1 MESINKDI
9 WVGKRTYNG
18 EVAIYVFDSRLQNKN
33 QSIVNL
39 FDIQRNIMREFQ
51 RNGLRNSFE
60 TVKDIKLREQ
70 AIKIYVKWLVV
81 SGADFAKGNSLSTS
95 TDILIGY
102 MKQLAQ
108 IYSLPINLHEEQR
121 RHTKQTHEVYDND
134 RDTYEDDDSSIT
146 DDDFD
151 EENELIL
158 DEKGLYNRG
167 WAKSSDDGWF
177 YSDTDDDD
185 GY

>member
-1 MESINKDI
+1 MESIDKDI
-9 WVGKRTYNG
+9 WVGKRTYHG
-18 EVAIYVFDSRLQNKN
+18 EVAIYVFDSRLQSNS

-39 FDIQRNIMREFQ
+39 FDIQRKIMREFQ
-51 RNGLRNSFE
+51 KNGLRNSFE
-60 TVKDIKLREQ
+60 TIKDLKLREQ
-70 AIKIYVKWLVV
+70 AIKVYVRWLIV
-81 SGADFAKGNSLSTS
+81 SGEDFAKGNSLSTS
-95 TDILIGY
+95 TDILTRYI
-102 MKQLAQ
+102 KQLAQ
-108 IYSLPINLHEEQR
+108 TYSLPVNLHEEQR
-121 RHTKQTHEVYDND
+121 EHTTQTHEVYD
-134 RDTYEDDDSSIT
+134 DDSSTT

-151 EENELIL
+151 DENELIL